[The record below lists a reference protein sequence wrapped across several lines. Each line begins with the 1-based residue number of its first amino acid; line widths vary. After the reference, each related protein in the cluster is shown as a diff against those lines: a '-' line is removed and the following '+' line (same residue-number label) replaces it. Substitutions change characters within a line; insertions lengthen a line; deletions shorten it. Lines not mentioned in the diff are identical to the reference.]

1 MAAADPLAS
10 RAAPFAASRLPAAL
24 IVLHVIAVGLAAASG
39 YLARW
44 SFHES
49 TQSGTDGPGREL
61 LVLLAV
67 VGGLLSVACQV
78 VTLLVPCAASRRER
92 LVSQVLGV
100 VLSGLPIVG
109 IGVIGFLTM
118 GSLLPQ
124 AGDLMSVLTGLVLL
138 VGAGV
143 AAHLHVAR
151 SQPRWAVLL
160 CAGITALAVSYF
172 SVWWLLN
179 GLALLLSLLGV
190 EPGAAG

>member
-1 MAAADPLAS
+1 MPASPEQRASAVAAADPLAS

-78 VTLLVPCAASRRER
+78 VTLLVPCAASGGSGWCRR
-92 LVSQVLGV
+92 S
-100 VLSGLPIVG
+100 SA
-109 IGVIGFLTM
+109 
-118 GSLLPQ
+118 S
-124 AGDLMSVLTGLVLL
+124 S
-138 VGAGV
+138 
-143 AAHLHVAR
+143 
-151 SQPRWAVLL
+151 
-160 CAGITALAVSYF
+160 
-172 SVWWLLN
+172 
-179 GLALLLSLLGV
+179 
-190 EPGAAG
+190 